1 MASIQTKMLDEDGVA
16 RDAFTRLA
24 AAADEF
30 EGYAHPHA
38 ERIAAISTELAKLFG
53 LGRADRAS
61 LRIAALA
68 HDLGEVAMRRDY
80 IRRAAPLTFEERLDL
95 ARHPVIGEQE
105 AARAGADR
113 GAQLLVRWHQEWWNG
128 TGYPD
133 ALAREQIPLA
143 ARILR
148 VADAYA
154 ALTDARPFRPAL
166 TEEEARKHLTE
177 WAGLE
182 FDPRVVRAFLTLRNL
197 PALRS
202 YARRDEEFVPDDA
215 ATPQA
220 ETTSDAPRSEAEEWN
235 VGGHIPEAGTNPYVQ
250 RAVMDAPQE
259 DAILDINQNSGGAQD
274 SGTLANDDQDSDAL
288 TKADILD
295 RHA

>member
-1 MASIQTKMLDEDGVA
+1 MASLQTKLTNEDGIA
-16 RDAFTRLA
+16 YEAFARLA
-24 AAADEF
+24 TAADEF

-38 ERIAAISTELAKLFG
+38 ERIAALCVELAKLFR

-61 LRIAALA
+61 LRLAALA
-68 HDLGEVAMRRDY
+68 HDLGEIAMKRDY

-128 TGYPD
+128 MGYPD
-133 ALAREQIPLA
+133 ALSREQIPLA

-166 TEEEARKHLTE
+166 TEEEARRHLAE

-182 FDPRVVRAFLTLRNL
+182 FDPNIVRAFLTLKNL

-202 YARRDEEFVPDDA
+202 FARRDEDA
-215 ATPQA
+215 ATTTANGAATPDESAPDESAPDKTARDASTVDA
-220 ETTSDAPRSEAEEWN
+220 EGWN
-235 VGGHIPEAGTNPYVQ
+235 LGGYIPEKGTNPYVQ
-250 RAVMDAPQE
+250 RVETEASAPSGSERSSSADE
-259 DAILDINQNSGGAQD
+259 DFSN
-274 SGTLANDDQDSDAL
+274 L
-288 TKADILD
+288 TKTD
-295 RHA
+295 